1 MLEPRSRPG
10 CESCRVW
17 LRWSGTI
24 RRPCRLWAFC
34 LNRPRG
40 RGQHCPPLA
49 RVNQVSGV
57 RERAGDGQPQR
68 HVKLVNAERKLTPYC
83 RAGTRGSF
91 FTRRR
96 QSSATRQR
104 WPARP
109 HTSGQAAPSPC
120 LHARTPC
127 AAQIRVTGAGTSR
140 RAMEVRR
147 VGFRVAQAPRSGMV
161 PCDQDARGH
170 VPGRSPPEVD
180 LEATTVAAVVGDE
193 GLHGTIPVVVAHAP
207 EHHDGSAAG
216 DAEQF
221 GDVVARQSRLDGSPS
236 PRDHDAGAFLEHAVQ
251 RLVAEVLV
259 HQTGGDVEA
268 LSGRDSITTTDL
280 RVIGNPGAGL

>member
-34 LNRPRG
+34 LNRRRG

-49 RVNQVSGV
+49 RVNQVSGC
-57 RERAGDGQPQR
+57 ASGPGMDNP
-68 HVKLVNAERKLTPYC
+68 NAT
-83 RAGTRGSF
+83 S
-91 FTRRR
+91 
-96 QSSATRQR
+96 SSATCHR

-147 VGFRVAQAPRSGMV
+147 VGFRVAQAPRSGIV

-170 VPGRSPPEVD
+170 VAGRSPPEVD

-193 GLHGTIPVVVAHAP
+193 GLRGTIPVVVAHAP
-207 EHHDGSAAG
+207 STMTGAPLAMPSSLATRSLARAA
-216 DAEQF
+216 
-221 GDVVARQSRLDGSPS
+221 S
-236 PRDHDAGAFLEHAVQ
+236 
-251 RLVAEVLV
+251 
-259 HQTGGDVEA
+259 TG
-268 LSGRDSITTTDL
+268 R
-280 RVIGNPGAGL
+280 

>member
-1 MLEPRSRPG
+1 M
-10 CESCRVW
+10 W

-170 VPGRSPPEVD
+170 GPGRSPPEVD

-193 GLHGTIPVVVAHAP
+193 GLHG
-207 EHHDGSAAG
+207 G
-216 DAEQF
+216 
-221 GDVVARQSRLDGSPS
+221 RSRLSWLTHRSTMTGAPLAMPS
-236 PRDHDAGAFLEHAVQ
+236 SLATWSLARAA
-251 RLVAEVLV
+251 
-259 HQTGGDVEA
+259 
-268 LSGRDSITTTDL
+268 STDL
-280 RVIGNPGAGL
+280 RPLEITTPGRSSSTRYSDWSLKSWSTRLGATWRRSPAGTRSRPPTSAS